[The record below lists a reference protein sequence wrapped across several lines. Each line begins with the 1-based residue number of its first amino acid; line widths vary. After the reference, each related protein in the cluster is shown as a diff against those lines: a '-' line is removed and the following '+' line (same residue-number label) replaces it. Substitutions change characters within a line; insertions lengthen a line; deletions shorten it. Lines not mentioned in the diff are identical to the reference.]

1 MKKLTAVVLGYG
13 ARGSAYSQYAVDH
26 PDELQIV
33 AVADAMENRRQIAAK
48 RHALAEDRIFNDWH
62 QLAQKPKMADFAIIG
77 TQDNMHLEPALA
89 MIEQGYDLLLEKPM
103 ATTPSE
109 CKQITEAAER
119 KGVRVIVCHVLRFTP
134 FWRTLKEIIDS
145 GRIGKVMSIVHME
158 NVGHA
163 HQSHSFVRGNWRR
176 TEECTPMIL
185 AKCCHD
191 TDILQWLIGQPCKK
205 VQSFGSLT
213 HFTHENKPAGAP
225 ARCTDG
231 CPHADTCYY
240 NAVKLYYD
248 DKNNQWFRSV
258 AAKTVKENPS
268 DEAVMEAL
276 KNGPY
281 GRCVYD
287 CDNDVVDHQVV
298 NMEFA
303 DGTTASLSMNAFN
316 KGGRFI
322 RVFGTGGE
330 VTMGPDK
337 TFEIFSFADR
347 KIHSVPYGTA
357 GNTIA
362 SGHGGGDTGIV
373 IDVLKYFGEGIASKS
388 IAPVRLSY
396 ISHLIAFAAEESR
409 LTDKVI
415 DLDTYSARW

>member
-1 MKKLTAVVLGYG
+1 ML
-13 ARGSAYSQYAVDH
+13 
-26 PDELQIV
+26 LQ
-33 AVADAMENRRQIAAK
+33 K
-48 RHALAEDRIFNDWH
+48 
-62 QLAQKPKMADFAIIG
+62 
-77 TQDNMHLEPALA
+77 
-89 MIEQGYDLLLEKPM
+89 
-103 ATTPSE
+103 S
-109 CKQITEAAER
+109 
-119 KGVRVIVCHVLRFTP
+119 
-134 FWRTLKEIIDS
+134 
-145 GRIGKVMSIVHME
+145 
-158 NVGHA
+158 
-163 HQSHSFVRGNWRR
+163 
-176 TEECTPMIL
+176 
-185 AKCCHD
+185 CHD
-191 TDILQWLIGQPCKK
+191 MDIIQWLIGKDCKR
-205 VQSFGSLT
+205 VSSFGSLS
-213 HFTHENKPAGAP
+213 HFCAANKPEGAP

-248 DKNNQWFRSV
+248 DKKNQWFRSV

-276 KNGPY
+276 KTGPY

-330 VTMGPDK
+330 ISMGPDK
-337 TFEIFSFADR
+337 TFEVFTFCDR
-347 KIHSVPYGTA
+347 KVHTVPYDNA
-357 GNTIA
+357 GNTIS

-373 IDVLKYFGEGIASKS
+373 MDVLKYFGEGIASKS
-388 IAPVRLSY
+388 IAPVRMSY
-396 ISHLIAFAAEESR
+396 LSHLIAFAAEESR

-415 DLDTYSARW
+415 DLDEFSGRW